1 MVETEITKP
10 NSEQDPD
17 TESLNP
23 KKVSQEGDELLVQS
37 MQASRMRNWYSELN
51 ENNKKKQAESE
62 LTLWEFIGKDNNKEG
77 TTFELYNDKKSA
89 AIPQLIQAVVK

>member
-1 MVETEITKP
+1 
-10 NSEQDPD
+10 
-17 TESLNP
+17 
-23 KKVSQEGDELLVQS
+23 

-77 TTFELYNDKKSA
+77 TTFELYNDKKSVV
-89 AIPQLIQAVVK
+89 IPQLIQAVVK